1 MGYPMWWYSRCS
13 RQKGQRCAGSSYT
26 YGETTANTAAMETGT
41 AIAAA
46 TPSSNA
52 PRPVSRTAR
61 AAPIATATT
70 ADATT
75 SVGTTGAAARP
86 APTPLPLRPN
96 GRIALLAA
104 LGAVVPSRGQGEPS
118 SCSGTLHLF
127 RERGL
132 RPRPGSL
139 LRDLADRPDRRGC
152 APSPPRHSRSP
163 GRRPCRLTGSRPW
176 GPARAPS
183 RPAGR
188 SSAHRSTGN
197 GGEVELRLDTVERE
211 RSAMAGYTVS
221 GTLHARLLSAGKQAD
236 VVTLDV
242 RF

>member
-139 LRDLADRPDRRGC
+139 LRDLADRPDRRG
-152 APSPPRHSRSP
+152 ALLHPRVIPDPRAAVRADLQARDP
-163 GRRPCRLTGSRPW
+163 GARRELPRDRREDLPRTDPRGTG
-176 GPARAPS
+176 A
-183 RPAGR
+183 R
-188 SSAHRSTGN
+188 SS
-197 GGEVELRLDTVERE
+197 
-211 RSAMAGYTVS
+211 
-221 GTLHARLLSAGKQAD
+221 
-236 VVTLDV
+236 
-242 RF
+242 